1 MTVVLS
7 MNRCASC
14 GKFFRD
20 QGDGATRCEKC
31 VWRVPDAEIAYKTE
45 EEANLDLSTY
55 WRPLSLPEQGVKNV
69 PRPGRPGSLNPPSQ
83 TVCT

>member
-31 VWRVPDAEIAYKTE
+31 VWRVP
-45 EEANLDLSTY
+45 EAFQDSDSGKRGAVAFRGGGDVRTY
-55 WRPLSLPEQGVKNV
+55 VLW
-69 PRPGRPGSLNPPSQ
+69 
-83 TVCT
+83 